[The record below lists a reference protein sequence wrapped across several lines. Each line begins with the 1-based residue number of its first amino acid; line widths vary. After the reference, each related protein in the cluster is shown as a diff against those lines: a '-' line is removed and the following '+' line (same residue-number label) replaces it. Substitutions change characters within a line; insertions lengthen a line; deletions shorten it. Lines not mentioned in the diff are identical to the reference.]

1 MNYLMMYNNDSNN
14 CRYKWV
20 FVPANMLEKASELF
34 KIKDINKDI
43 IQINDKDFI
52 MAYVKI

>member
-1 MNYLMMYNNDSNN
+1 MMSNNSNN

-20 FVPANMLEKASELF
+20 FVPADMLEKASKLF

-43 IQINDKDFI
+43 IQINNIDFV

>member
-1 MNYLMMYNNDSNN
+1 MMYNYDSNN